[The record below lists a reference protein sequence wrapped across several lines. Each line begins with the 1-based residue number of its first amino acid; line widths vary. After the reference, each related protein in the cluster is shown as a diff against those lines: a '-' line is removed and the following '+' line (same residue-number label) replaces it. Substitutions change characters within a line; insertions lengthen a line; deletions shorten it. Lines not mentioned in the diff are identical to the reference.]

1 MTENRRP
8 EELSLEGIECTPLK
22 KFAEEAYLNYSMS
35 VIRDRALP
43 SVTDGL
49 KPVQRRILYAMA
61 EAGLSPDSQTLKSA
75 TTVGNVIGHYHP
87 HGDSACYEAM
97 VLMAQPFSFRYP
109 LVHGEGNWGDQE
121 DPKSYAAYR
130 YTEAKLAKFSNAL
143 LSDLKT
149 GCVEWVK
156 NFDGQRNEPKD
167 LPARL
172 PSILLNGTT
181 GIAVG
186 MATDIPPHNLQEVA
200 DAVIYLMD
208 HKTASVVDLMQFI
221 KGPDY
226 PTCAHVTSTHAE
238 MLKMYETGRGTIRM
252 RAVYTVDKEGIVIK
266 AMPYQVSA
274 GLIEKQISDL
284 MEKKKLPLVE
294 DVINASDHS
303 NPCKLVI
310 VPRSKRVDTDELM
323 EYLYAMTDLETTY
336 RVNLNM
342 LGLDGKPQVK
352 DLKCILSEWLQFRVG
367 SVKRRLIYRLGQVNA
382 RLHVL
387 EALMVVYLN
396 LDEVLRIVRESEKPK
411 IELMDQFGL
420 DETQADYILDTKL
433 RQLARLQ
440 EMKIRGE
447 QDELNKEKR
456 NLEGT
461 IASEK
466 KLNSLVKKEIKTD
479 RRLYGDERMSEIVE
493 HESATVLSGDEFVPS
508 TPVTVIVSKMGWIR
522 TASGLNVDAENMSY
536 RSGDAFMTKVSG
548 YTNETVCFITSFGRV
563 YNVDIADLPSARGQ
577 GDPITSKVTLAPE
590 EKLCYAMIP
599 RKDEYYLI
607 ATTGDY
613 GFVCKSDSLM
623 TRMKAGK
630 AFISLDENAKI
641 LAPCKLVDRNE
652 DIIIVVSRQGRILIY
667 KASELPLLNS
677 GRGNKLININAAKL
691 EVGAD
696 GVAAVAT
703 VAEGGRAV
711 LHAGKK
717 ILNISASQLVEKLS
731 TRSRSGEVLPRG
743 YQKTDFIEVIISDPG
758 KENNENS
765 GKETVR
771 DIPEFVLE

>member
-1 MTENRRP
+1 MTDKRKP

-22 KFAEEAYLNYSMS
+22 KFAEDAYLNYSMS

-43 SVTDGL
+43 CVTDGL

-87 HGDSACYEAM
+87 HGDAACYEAM

-149 GCVEWVK
+149 GCVEWIK

-172 PSILLNGTT
+172 PAILLNGTT

-186 MATDIPPHNLQEVA
+186 MATDIPPHNVCEVA
-200 DAVIYLMD
+200 DATIYLMD
-208 HKTASVVDLMQFI
+208 HENASVADLMEFI
-221 KGPDY
+221 QGPDY
-226 PTCAHVTSTHAE
+226 PTRAQVTSSRAE
-238 MLKMYETGRGTIRM
+238 LQKIYESGRGSIRM
-252 RAVYTVDKEGIVIK
+252 RAVYTVEKEGIIIR
-266 AMPYQVSA
+266 AMPYQVSG
-274 GLIEKQISDL
+274 GLIEKQISEL

-303 NPCKLVI
+303 DPCKLII
-310 VPRSKRVDTDELM
+310 VPRSKRVDPEELM

-352 DLKCILSEWLQFRVG
+352 NLKTILSEWLQFRFQT
-367 SVKRRLIYRLGQVNA
+367 VKRRLSYRLEQVKA

-387 EALMVVYLN
+387 EALMIVYLN
-396 LDEVLRIVRESEKPK
+396 LDEVLRIVRESDKPK
-411 IELMDQFGL
+411 AELMDRFGL
-420 DETQADYILDTKL
+420 DEMQADYILDTKL

-447 QDELNKEKR
+447 QDDLNKEKV
-456 NLEGT
+456 NLEET
-461 IASEK
+461 LASEK
-466 KLNSLVKKEIKTD
+466 KLKSLVKKEIKAD
-479 RRLYGDERMSEIVE
+479 RKFYGDERMSEIVE
-493 HESATVLSGDEFVPS
+493 HACAATVTGDELIPS
-508 TPVTVIVSKMGWIR
+508 TPVTVIVSKMGWVR
-522 TASGLNVDAENMSY
+522 AASGLNVDAENMSY

-548 YTNETVCFITSFGRV
+548 YTNETVCFITSYGRV

-577 GDPITSKVTLAPE
+577 GEPLTSKVTLGAD
-590 EKLCYAMIP
+590 EKVCYALIP
-599 RKDEYYLI
+599 RKDEHYLI
-607 ATTGDY
+607 ATSGDY
-613 GFVCKSDSLM
+613 GFICKADALM

-630 AFISLDENAKI
+630 AFLNLDENAQI
-641 LAPCKLVDRNE
+641 MPPCKLQDRNE
-652 DIIIVVSRQGRILIY
+652 DIVVVVSRQGRILIY
-667 KASELPLLNS
+667 KASELPQLSS
-677 GRGNKLININAAKL
+677 GRGNKLININGAKL

-696 GVAAVAT
+696 GVAAIAV
-703 VAEGGRAV
+703 VPQDGRAV

-717 ILNISASQLVEKLS
+717 ILKITAQQIVDKLS
-731 TRSRSGEVLPRG
+731 VRSKAGEVLPRG
-743 YQKTDFIEVIISDPG
+743 YQKTDYIEVIPPASEDS
-758 KENNENS
+758 KEEES
-765 GKETVR
+765 QE
-771 DIPEFVLE
+771 IPEFVLE

>member
-1 MTENRRP
+1 MTDELKP

-22 KFAEEAYLNYSMS
+22 KFAEDAYLNYSMS

-43 SVTDGL
+43 CVTDGL

-130 YTEAKLAKFSNAL
+130 YTEAKLTKFSNAL

-149 GCVEWVK
+149 GCVEWIK

-186 MATDIPPHNLQEVA
+186 MATDIPPHNLCEVA
-200 DAVIYLMD
+200 DATIYLMD
-208 HKTASVVDLMQFI
+208 HEDCTVADLMQFI

-226 PTCAHVTSTHAE
+226 PTRAQITSSHQE
-238 MLKMYETGRGTIRM
+238 LLKIYETGRGSVRM
-252 RAVYTVDKEGIVIK
+252 RAVYKVEDEGIVIR
-266 AMPYQVSA
+266 AMPYQVSG

-284 MEKKKLPLVE
+284 MEKKKLPLVD

-303 NPCKLVI
+303 DPCKLII
-310 VPRSKRVDTDELM
+310 VPRSKRVDIDELM
-323 EYLYAMTDLETTY
+323 EFLYASTDLETTY

-352 DLKCILSEWLQFRVG
+352 NLKVILKEWLEFRHQ
-367 SVKRRLIYRLGQVNA
+367 SVRRRLSYRLEQVNA

-387 EALMVVYLN
+387 EALMTVYLN

-411 IELMDQFGL
+411 AELMERFGL
-420 DETQADYILDTKL
+420 DEMQADYVLDTKL

-440 EMKIRGE
+440 EIKIRGE
-447 QDELNKEKR
+447 QDDLTKEKQ
-456 NLEGT
+456 NLEELL
-461 IASEK
+461 ASEK
-466 KLNSLVKKEIKTD
+466 KLKSLIKKEIKAD
-479 RRLYGDERMSEIVE
+479 RKLYGDERMSEICE
-493 HESATVLSGDEFVPS
+493 HEAAVAVQGDELIPRQ
-508 TPVTVIVSKMGWIR
+508 PVTVIVSKMGWIR
-522 TASGLNVDAENMSY
+522 AASGLNVDAESMSY
-536 RSGDAFMTKVSG
+536 RSGDGFMAKISG
-548 YTNETVCFITSFGRV
+548 YTNETACFITSLGRV

-577 GDPITSKVTLAPE
+577 GEPITSKVTLSPE
-590 EKLCYAMIP
+590 EKVVYVLIP
-599 RKDEYYLI
+599 RADEHYLF
-607 ATTGDY
+607 ATSGDY
-613 GFVCKSDSLM
+613 GYICKSDALL

-630 AFISLDENAKI
+630 AFISMDEQST
-641 LAPCKLVDRNE
+641 LLPPVKLVSRD
-652 DIIIVVSRQGRILIY
+652 DDKIVVASRQGRILIY
-667 KASELPLLNS
+667 KASELPLLSS
-677 GRGNKLININAAKL
+677 GRGNKLIAINGAKL
-691 EVGAD
+691 EVGMD
-696 GVAAVAT
+696 GLAAVAAVPQ
-703 VAEGGRAV
+703 GGSAIV
-711 LHAGKK
+711 HAGKK
-717 ILNISASQLVEKLS
+717 ILKISVVDLENKLS
-731 TRSRSGEVLPRG
+731 SRTRAGEVLPRG
-743 YQKTDFIEVIISDPG
+743 YQKVDYIEVILPKVKDEE
-758 KENNENS
+758 ENPAED
-765 GKETVR
+765 ETE
-771 DIPEFVLE
+771 IPEFTLE